1 MGDIRSVAVI
11 GAGVMGASIAAH
23 VANAGVNVLL
33 VDIVK
38 PGEADR
44 SALARGAIEKLK
56 KMDPAP
62 LMGSRAVKLITPGN
76 IEDDLDAVGRCDWI
90 VEAVVERL
98 DVKQALYAKLDAVRK
113 EGSVVSSNTSTIP
126 LRELTAGMPEGF
138 ARDFCITHFFNPPRY
153 MRLLEIV
160 GGGGEA
166 FVPLRAFLDERLGK
180 TVVQCNDTPG
190 FIANR
195 IGTYWVQC
203 AMVLALDLGLE
214 VEEADAVMGK
224 PMGFPSTGV
233 FGLMD
238 LVGIDLGLHVNASL
252 ARLLPEGDAFHAMN
266 RHGEIFPRLVAE
278 GYTGNKGKGGF
289 YRNVRGADGKKQK
302 TALNLRAAGAGTLEW
317 RESVRAEIALVKDAR
332 KDLKK
337 LLDSSTKYGAYAWGV
352 LGRVLAYAA
361 SLVPG
366 IGEDIAEIDAAM
378 RLGYTWKFGPF
389 ELIDRLGGAWV
400 ASRLAG
406 LGVEVPAILRAL
418 GDGKFY
424 RTNADGEVEQFSP
437 TAGYKAIK
445 RAPGI
450 LLLED
455 VKRRGK
461 AVLENKS
468 ASVWDLGDGVLC
480 FETHAELRGAMR
492 NMLDGD
498 ILGLLEK
505 TLELVKKSYK
515 ALVLYNDDLREQP
528 QKVNFSQGA
537 NIGLVYLWSNIR
549 MWGKIENSM
558 KDGQRIYQ
566 AMRYAPFP
574 VVGAPVGLALGG
586 GAEMLLHCA
595 AVQAYAES
603 YIGLVEAG
611 VGLVP
616 GWGGCTSLL
625 ARWAADRQ
633 VPKGPM
639 PAVAKVFEMISTA
652 QVSRSAAEAVE
663 MKFLR
668 ATDGI
673 TMNRD
678 RLLGDAKAAALA
690 MVDDYQ
696 VPEAPELHLPG
707 ASGRVALRMAVES
720 YHKRGVATDH
730 DVTVSGALAE
740 VLSGGDADYL
750 DALSEADVMALERK
764 AFMTLVRTKQ
774 SQARIKSIIDTGKPL
789 RN

>member
-1 MGDIRSVAVI
+1 M
-11 GAGVMGASIAAH
+11 
-23 VANAGVNVLL
+23 
-33 VDIVK
+33 
-38 PGEADR
+38 
-44 SALARGAIEKLK
+44 AL
-56 KMDPAP
+56 
-62 LMGSRAVKLITPGN
+62 
-76 IEDDLDAVGRCDWI
+76 
-90 VEAVVERL
+90 
-98 DVKQALYAKLDAVRK
+98 
-113 EGSVVSSNTSTIP
+113 
-126 LRELTAGMPEGF
+126 
-138 ARDFCITHFFNPPRY
+138 
-153 MRLLEIV
+153 
-160 GGGGEA
+160 
-166 FVPLRAFLDERLGK
+166 
-180 TVVQCNDTPG
+180 
-190 FIANR
+190 
-195 IGTYWVQC
+195 
-203 AMVLALDLGLE
+203 
-214 VEEADAVMGK
+214 
-224 PMGFPSTGV
+224 
-233 FGLMD
+233 
-238 LVGIDLGLHVNASL
+238 
-252 ARLLPEGDAFHAMN
+252 
-266 RHGEIFPRLVAE
+266 
-278 GYTGNKGKGGF
+278 
-289 YRNVRGADGKKQK
+289 
-302 TALNLRAAGAGTLEW
+302 
-317 RESVRAEIALVKDAR
+317 SVRAEIPLVKDAR

-337 LLDSSTKYGAYAWGV
+337 LLDSSTKYGAYAWV

-361 SLVPG
+361 SLVPE

-400 ASRLAG
+400 ASGWRRWVWRCRRFCGRWGMGNSTGPMRMA
-406 LGVEVPAILRAL
+406 RWSSFAL
-418 GDGKFY
+418 EG
-424 RTNADGEVEQFSP
+424 
-437 TAGYKAIK
+437 GYKAIK

-450 LLLED
+450 LLLDD

-461 AVLENKS
+461 AVLENKA

-625 ARWAADRQ
+625 ARWAADKQ
-633 VPKGPM
+633 MPKGPM

-652 QVSRSAAEAVE
+652 QVSKSAAEAME

-668 ATDGI
+668 AADGI
-673 TMNRD
+673 TMNCD

-690 MVDDYQ
+690 MVDDYE
-696 VPEAPELHLPG
+696 VPEAPVLRLPG

-720 YHKRGVATDH
+720 FHKRGVATDH

-740 VLSGGDADYL
+740 VLSGGEADYL